1 MTKTDLRK
9 IYRAKRNALSA
20 TEQAK
25 YDDLLLIRFQQADIP
40 FVHTLFSYWPMEQ
53 MREPNVHLIT
63 DFMEFRNPELQV
75 AYPRITADGQHM
87 EAILTNQD
95 TAFRQNNFGT
105 YEPEQGEVISPDAL
119 DLVLVP
125 LLCFDKS
132 GYRVGYGKGYYDR
145 FLKACN
151 AACVKV
157 GCSYFE
163 PVEEI
168 CDKHE
173 FDVPLSL
180 CMTPQSIY
188 VF

>member
-1 MTKTDLRK
+1 MTKTALRK
-9 IYRAKRNALSA
+9 IYKDKRNALTA
-20 TEQAK
+20 GEQARL
-25 YDDLLLIRFQQADIP
+25 DDLLLIQFQQAVIP
-40 FVHTLFSYWPMEQ
+40 FVQTLFSYWPMEQ

-75 AYPRITADGQHM
+75 AYPRITSDGQQM
-87 EAILTNQD
+87 EAILTNED
-95 TAFRQNNFGT
+95 TTFRQNKFGT

-119 DLVLVP
+119 DIVLVP

-145 FLKACN
+145 FLHACDP
-151 AACVKV
+151 ACLKL
-157 GCSYFE
+157 GFSYFE
-163 PVEEI
+163 PVDKIE
-168 CDKHE
+168 DKHE
-173 FDVPLSL
+173 FDVPLSH

>member
-87 EAILTNQD
+87 EAILTNED
-95 TAFRQNNFGT
+95 TTFRQNKFGT

-168 CDKHE
+168 CDKNE
-173 FDVPLSL
+173 FDVPLSH